1 MELVG
6 LMLLLLLSFQLWV
19 GRIIMAVFYISVRME
34 EKEAAA
40 TMKGWPKKSRQ
51 KELRREKYR
60 ERRQRLIEDSR
71 KVVEVGRYD
80 AASACKC
87 CQTQLN

>member
-34 EKEAAA
+34 KKRSSSNNEGLA
-40 TMKGWPKKSRQ
+40 KKSRQ
-51 KELRREKYR
+51 KELRREQYR
-60 ERRQRLIEDSR
+60 ERE
-71 KVVEVGRYD
+71 VVGRD
-80 AASACKC
+80 
-87 CQTQLN
+87 